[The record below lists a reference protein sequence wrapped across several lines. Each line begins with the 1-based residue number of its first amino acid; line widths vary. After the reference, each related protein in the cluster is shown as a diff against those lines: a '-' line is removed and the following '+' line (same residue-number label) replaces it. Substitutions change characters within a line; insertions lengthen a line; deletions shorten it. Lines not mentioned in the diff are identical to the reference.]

1 MISSASTSA
10 ELERHLSYLEAEHA
24 AALAAPL
31 SRKRVMLVAL
41 LIDAFADRLLAASGA
56 EDVLVYRE
64 DLAARFP
71 SLGLV
76 FALAAQRSDGP
87 QFVHDAVPVPLS
99 DYHQLSIED
108 FMVSLYNDH
117 RVQRVRIAMPDGSRR
132 DAHEVLSEAIAAL
145 RTLPSS
151 ITSASGDAPPPPL
164 RAR

>member
-1 MISSASTSA
+1 LISSASTSA
-10 ELERHLSYLEAEHA
+10 ELDKHLSYLEAEYA
-24 AALAAPL
+24 AAVAAPL

-41 LIDAFADRLLAASGA
+41 LIDAFADRMFAASGA

-71 SLGLV
+71 TLGPV

-117 RVQRVRIAMPDGSRR
+117 TVQRVRIAMPDGSRR
-132 DAHEVLSEAIAAL
+132 DAHEVLSEAIAAFRSQL
-145 RTLPSS
+145 STSS
-151 ITSASGDAPPPPL
+151 SS
-164 RAR
+164 